1 MEPKIDL
8 HIHTWFSDGAS
19 SPTDIVKRAKEAG
32 YDKIAITDHDG
43 VDGLEEALEAGEQEG
58 IHVIPGIELAT
69 ETADGT
75 ELHILGSG
83 GFEEKERNAQSKAAG
98 SVEKHGI
105 SSEHEG
111 ADPA

>member
-43 VDGLEEALEAGEQEG
+43 VDGLEEALEAGDQEG

-69 ETADGT
+69 ETAPSFISWDMDLIGT
-75 ELHILGSG
+75 TRI
-83 GFEEKERNAQSKAAG
+83 FRRFWR
-98 SVEKHGI
+98 I
-105 SSEHEG
+105 
-111 ADPA
+111 

>member
-43 VDGLEEALEAGEQEG
+43 VDGLEKPANRK
-58 IHVIPGIELAT
+58 
-69 ETADGT
+69 
-75 ELHILGSG
+75 
-83 GFEEKERNAQSKAAG
+83 GFT
-98 SVEKHGI
+98 
-105 SSEHEG
+105 
-111 ADPA
+111 

>member
-58 IHVIPGIELAT
+58 IHVIPELSWQRKPQM
-69 ETADGT
+69 EPSFISWDMDLIGT
-75 ELHILGSG
+75 TRI
-83 GFEEKERNAQSKAAG
+83 FRRFWR
-98 SVEKHGI
+98 I
-105 SSEHEG
+105 
-111 ADPA
+111 